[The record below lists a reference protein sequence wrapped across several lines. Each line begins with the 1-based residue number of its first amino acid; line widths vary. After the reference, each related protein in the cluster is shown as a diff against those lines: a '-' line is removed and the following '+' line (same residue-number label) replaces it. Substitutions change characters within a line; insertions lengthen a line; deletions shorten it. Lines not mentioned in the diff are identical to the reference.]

1 MFVNPFFTEIFP
13 LPFILHLFGKAHQV
27 MYCCFGSVIEYDC
40 AAETTEHLAL
50 VAFDQLYIMRFFL
63 LEISIKG

>member
-1 MFVNPFFTEIFP
+1 
-13 LPFILHLFGKAHQV
+13 